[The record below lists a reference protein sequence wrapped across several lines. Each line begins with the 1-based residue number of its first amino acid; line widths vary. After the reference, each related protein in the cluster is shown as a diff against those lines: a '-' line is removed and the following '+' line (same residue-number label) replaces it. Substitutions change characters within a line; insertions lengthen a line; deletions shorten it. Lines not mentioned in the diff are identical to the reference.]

1 MPLPKIEAVIFDMD
15 GLMIDSERIAQQAW
29 TEAAREWG
37 YPFEPAHYLHVTG
50 ITVRDAE
57 KKFKE
62 IFGADFP
69 FYEIRAR
76 RSELVEASFQEHGI
90 PLKPGLLALLEA
102 LKSRA
107 IPRAVATSAGHK
119 YAIDKLTRAGLLDWF
134 DTLVGGDQITHGKP
148 HPEIFLSAAA
158 KLGADPA
165 RCLVLEDSEAGIR
178 AAHAAGMIP
187 VMVPDRKAPS
197 AEVRRLAWQVVE
209 TLDEVREMIAER
221 GVRSAD

>member
-1 MPLPKIEAVIFDMD
+1 MPLPKIEAVLFDMD
-15 GLMIDSERIAQQAW
+15 GLMIDSERVAQQAW

-62 IFGADFP
+62 IFGPDFP
-69 FYEIRAR
+69 FYDIRAR
-76 RSELVEASFQEHGI
+76 RSELVEACFHEHGI
-90 PLKPGLLALLEA
+90 PLKPGLLGLLGE

-107 IPRAVATSAGHK
+107 IPRAVATSAGHD
-119 YAIDKLTRAGLLDWF
+119 YAVNKLTRAGLLDWF
-134 DTLVGGDQITHGKP
+134 DALVGGDQITHGKP
-148 HPEIFLSAAA
+148 HPEIFLTAAQ
-158 KLGADPA
+158 KINADPA

-197 AEVRRLAWQVVE
+197 PEVRQLAHYVAT
-209 TLDEVREMIAER
+209 TLDEVREMMF
-221 GVRSAD
+221 S